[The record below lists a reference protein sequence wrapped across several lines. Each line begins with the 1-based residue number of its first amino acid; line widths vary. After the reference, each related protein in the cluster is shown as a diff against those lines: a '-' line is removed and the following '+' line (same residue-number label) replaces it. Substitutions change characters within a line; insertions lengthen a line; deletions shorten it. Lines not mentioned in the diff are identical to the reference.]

1 MIVIDTGVLLAY
13 FAASDPDHRSVVDF
27 LDSTSERLVTTPLV
41 LAELDYFVLDRFGPR
56 VEARVLQRVIDS
68 NMEILPFGA
77 HELYACVRILDRY
90 RDLELGLTDASVIA
104 AADASGTL
112 RIATLDIKDFG
123 AVAPVSGGSFE
134 LLPRR

>member
-1 MIVIDTGVLLAY
+1 MIIVDTGVLLSY

-27 LDSTSERLVTTPLV
+27 LDSTAERLVTTPLV

-56 VEARVLQRVIDS
+56 VEARVLKRVIGS
-68 NMEILPFGA
+68 SLEILPFGA
-77 HELYACVRILDRY
+77 HELNACVRILDRY

-104 AADASGTL
+104 AAEANGTR

-123 AVAPVSGGSFE
+123 AVAPTSGGSFE